1 MGMEVIIR
9 GIQPADVPAVLQIQA
24 DSPDASCWLAQDYE
38 RACDGSFHGVVAVWG
53 GLLAGFLVARLDEE
67 EVEILNLAVHTG
79 LRRRGIATRLLGE
92 VLHQARR
99 RAAKNC
105 FLEVRH
111 TNAAGIE
118 LYLRHGFR
126 QVGRRPGYYS
136 DPPADAILFRLSL

>member
-24 DSPDASCWLAQDYE
+24 DSPDASCWSAQDYA

-92 VLHQARR
+92 VLQQARR